1 MYTNTQGSV
10 LYTKAVPVL
19 TNLEQ
24 PEARVARWFLFKKKI
39 PIWVNFGGPKIGKC

>member
-24 PEARVARWFLFKKKI
+24 PEARVARWFLFKTKI